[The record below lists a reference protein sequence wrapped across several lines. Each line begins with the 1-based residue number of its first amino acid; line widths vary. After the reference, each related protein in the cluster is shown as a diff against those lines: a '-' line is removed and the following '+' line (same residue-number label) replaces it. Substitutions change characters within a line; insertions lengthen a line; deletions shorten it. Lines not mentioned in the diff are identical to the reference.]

1 MKFDCCFV
9 DKYYTEM
16 LPYLRISI
24 EMGIMWVD
32 QLYMC
37 HPMKLEMFIDICII
51 IMLDLIMCKLL

>member
-24 EMGIMWVD
+24 DGHYVGR
-32 QLYMC
+32 
-37 HPMKLEMFIDICII
+37 PII
-51 IMLDLIMCKLL
+51 YVSSNETQDVYWYLHNNYARFDNV